1 MILVSQ
7 CLTGDFCRW
16 DGGTNLVP
24 EIKALVDSG
33 LAVTACPEVLG
44 GLSTPR
50 KASEIQEDRV
60 INSDGEDVTR
70 FFQRV
75 RKLL

>member
-7 CLTGDFCRW
+7 CLAGDFCRW

-24 EIKALVDSG
+24 EIKVLVDSG

-44 GLSTPR
+44 HARRFWAACLHQEKLVKYWKIASSTPTV
-50 KASEIQEDRV
+50 KM
-60 INSDGEDVTR
+60 
-70 FFQRV
+70 
-75 RKLL
+75 